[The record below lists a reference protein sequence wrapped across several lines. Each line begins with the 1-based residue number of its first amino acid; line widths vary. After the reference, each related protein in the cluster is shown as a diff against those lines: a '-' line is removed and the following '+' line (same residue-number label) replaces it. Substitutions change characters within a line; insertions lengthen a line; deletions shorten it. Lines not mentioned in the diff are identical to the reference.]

1 MARQYENAISECK
14 RVIEID
20 PQFARGYGDLATS
33 YEESRRYPEAIAAY
47 EKYLEVSGAAPDK
60 IKSVRAEF
68 EKGGMRALHRAAL
81 NDDVN
86 MSSFAADYAILG
98 DVDRAFEYLGR
109 AYRERDGGLTWI
121 QTDSTFDNLRSD
133 PRYADL
139 LRRMGLPQ

>member
-1 MARQYENAISECK
+1 
-14 RVIEID
+14 
-20 PQFARGYGDLATS
+20 
-33 YEESRRYPEAIAAY
+33 
-47 EKYLEVSGAAPDK
+47 
-60 IKSVRAEF
+60 
-68 EKGGMRALHRAAL
+68 MRAVHRAAL